1 MEALLSN
8 WFFNPGLV
16 AGGAALLA
24 SPIIIHLLNRM
35 RYRRVRFAAME
46 FLLQSQSRN
55 RQRLLLE
62 QLLLLL
68 LRILIVAA
76 IVLLVARLILDP
88 SQLSIF
94 RGGRTHHLVLLDDSA
109 SMRDRSGETSAYA
122 EALEIVQGL
131 VAEGARRPDTQQF
144 SLALLSNP
152 EQPIFTQRQ
161 VDRELVLELS
171 NKLDPR
177 TFVPTHQA
185 GDFAAAL
192 GAARKLLEAEKAT
205 VRQLH
210 ILSDFRSADWESQP
224 AIPGLIRELTA
235 LGVTVNL
242 VRTVAER
249 NANLS
254 IVDFSGATHVSAVG
268 VPVRLS
274 AVVRNDGTEVATNVR
289 LKAFDNGVALPATL
303 SLERIEPGAE
313 AEVEFEVNLATEGP
327 HLLRATIEGDSFLED
342 NERFL
347 AIRVAPTVP
356 VLVIDGNVAS
366 GAGEYLVDALA
377 ADSRSTGVTAELQTV
392 DYLRQR
398 SIEDFRAV
406 YLVNVA
412 ELPSDALESLTDYAR
427 RGGGVVWMLG
437 DGARPA
443 WYNETAYTEVIFP
456 VRLKVTPGELLTDP
470 TVQVPDLDA
479 ASHPIFAVLQGQ
491 DNPFLGSVHVRRF
504 WEVDP
509 TELPQDEESR
519 KQPEVLARL
528 RDGQP
533 LILEHE
539 LGSGR
544 IITWL
549 TTADPAW
556 NDWALNPSYVV
567 VQLETL
573 KQVAERRSLP
583 ESRTAG
589 EPIELSLDAS
599 RFTEEIE
606 ILSPSADGQRRT
618 RLQAAIAGAANES
631 NDASPSGTPQ
641 PIMLNARFGETDPP
655 GVYEVVLTDQNQAR
669 ESRLLTYNV
678 PIEEGRL
685 ELIESADLLERLES
699 DPLVFVHEVGQRQW
713 VKGEDVGTEVRQGLL
728 IALVL
733 LLLGEQALAYKMSYH
748 PEPVPA

>member
-109 SMRDRSGETSAYA
+109 SMRDRTGETSAYA

-152 EQPIFTQRQ
+152 EQPVFTQRQ

-177 TFVPTHQA
+177 TFVPTHRA

-254 IVDFSGATHVSAVG
+254 IIDFSGATHVSAVG

-313 AEVEFEVNLATEGP
+313 AEVEFEVNLSTEGP

-342 NERFL
+342 NERYL
-347 AIRVAPTVP
+347 AIRVASTVP
-356 VLVIDGNVAS
+356 VLVIDGDVAS

-377 ADSRSTGVTAELQTV
+377 ADSRSTGVTAALQTV

-398 SIEDFRAV
+398 SIEEFRAV

-412 ELPSDALESLTDYAR
+412 ELPSDALASLTDYAR

-437 DGARPA
+437 KGARPA
-443 WYNETAYTEVIFP
+443 WYNETAFTEGIFP
-456 VRLKVTPGELLTDP
+456 VRIKVSPGELPTDP
-470 TVQVPDLDA
+470 TIQVPDLDA
-479 ASHPIFAVLQGQ
+479 TSHPIFAVLQGQ
-491 DNPFLGSVHVRRF
+491 DNPFLGSVHIRRF
-504 WEVDP
+504 WEVDTSEP
-509 TELPQDEESR
+509 PQESELR
-519 KQPEVLARL
+519 KPPAVLAKL

-549 TTADPAW
+549 TTADPSW

-573 KQVAERRSLP
+573 KQVADRRSLP
-583 ESRTAG
+583 ESRTTG

-618 RLQAAIAGAANES
+618 RLQAAIVGVGDETKAA
-631 NDASPSGTPQ
+631 ASSGMPQ
-641 PIMLNARFGETDPP
+641 PVMLTARFGETDPP

-678 PIEEGRL
+678 PVEEGRL